1 MAANGTPDLSTVL
14 DQLGGSLD
22 SVQAALEPL
31 LARPL
36 EETLAEL
43 PGPIERAKV
52 LFWIAYTIHSCSWG
66 GCAMAERP
74 RACLSCRG

>member
-66 GCAMAERP
+66 GCGPAFRLFLKV
-74 RACLSCRG
+74 CCRD